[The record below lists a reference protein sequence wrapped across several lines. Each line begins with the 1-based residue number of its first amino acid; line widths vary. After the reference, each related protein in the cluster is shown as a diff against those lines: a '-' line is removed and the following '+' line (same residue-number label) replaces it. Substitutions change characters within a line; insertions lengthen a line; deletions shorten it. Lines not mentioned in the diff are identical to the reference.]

1 MHINKW
7 KAKLTLWSVFCSLEL
22 IDKSL
27 VYATESAIIDWSYQ
41 IQGALKKESSEPL
54 LQGSNPNPKVELE
67 FWKNRY
73 PGQPGQGMVV
83 TGTGF
88 GWREGYGDRQSC
100 YLYELRGA
108 GWLRFM

>member
-7 KAKLTLWSVFCSLEL
+7 KAKLTMWSVFCSLEL

-27 VYATESAIIDWSYQ
+27 VHAIESAIIGWSYQ
-41 IQGALKKESSEPL
+41 IQEALQKESSEPL

-73 PGQPGQGMVV
+73 PRQPGQAWHWFWV
-83 TGTGF
+83 
-88 GWREGYGDRQSC
+88 EGDCWWQT
-100 YLYELRGA
+100 EL
-108 GWLRFM
+108 LL

>member
-1 MHINKW
+1 MHINKR
-7 KAKLTLWSVFCSLEL
+7 KAKLTVWSVFCSLEL

-41 IQGALKKESSEPL
+41 IQGALMKESSEPL

-73 PGQPGQGMVV
+73 
-83 TGTGF
+83 
-88 GWREGYGDRQSC
+88 S
-100 YLYELRGA
+100 LAGA
-108 GWLRFM
+108 WWSLVLVLGGGRVLAADGAATPRS

>member
-7 KAKLTLWSVFCSLEL
+7 KAMLTMWFLSCSLEL

-27 VYATESAIIDWSYQ
+27 VHATETAIIDWSYQ

-73 PGQPGQGMVV
+73 PGQPGQGMVIAGV
-83 TGTGF
+83 GF
-88 GWREGYGDRQSC
+88 GWRKS
-100 YLYELRGA
+100 A
-108 GWLRFM
+108 GNRAATSMS